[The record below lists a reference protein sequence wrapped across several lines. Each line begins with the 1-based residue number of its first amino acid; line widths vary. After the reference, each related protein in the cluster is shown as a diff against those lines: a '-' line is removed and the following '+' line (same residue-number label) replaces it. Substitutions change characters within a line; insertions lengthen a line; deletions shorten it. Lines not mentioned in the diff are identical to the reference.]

1 MDKEEHTTEYYSA
14 IKKNEILPLATTQMD
29 REGIMPNELSQTKT
43 NTSHCLVPFPP
54 LNLRQ
59 KSWINHIPHFMP
71 HDYHLCFLFMSH
83 DYHYVFKS
91 LFFTLLTPCI
101 HIHHSFHLFS
111 DKQFFFFFFFFC
123 LFAFSRATATAHGG
137 SQARGLIRA
146 AATGLSHNHSNSG
159 SEPSLRPTL

>member
-29 REGIMPNELSQTKT
+29 REGIMLNELSQTKT

-91 LFFTLLTPCI
+91 LFLLYSLPTFTYIT
-101 HIHHSFHLFS
+101 LFTCS
-111 DKQFFFFFFFFC
+111 PTSNFSFFFFFVFL
-123 LFAFSRATATAHGG
+123 LFLGPLPPHMEVPRLGV
-137 SQARGLIRA
+137 
-146 AATGLSHNHSNSG
+146 
-159 SEPSLRPTL
+159 